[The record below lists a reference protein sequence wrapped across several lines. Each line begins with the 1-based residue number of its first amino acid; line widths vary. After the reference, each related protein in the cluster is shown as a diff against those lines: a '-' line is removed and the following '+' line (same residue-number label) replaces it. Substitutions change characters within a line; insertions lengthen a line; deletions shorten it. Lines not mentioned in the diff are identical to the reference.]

1 MGYIACICEG
11 GAERA
16 ILDLLLDNHKL
27 IFEREDLIEEEILR
41 CRSGK
46 EFEKR
51 YLRKGFADQITI
63 YRILD
68 SRSEKFNLSKAYEPK
83 VDVKNVITAPEIE
96 KLIICTEG
104 KTTDYERESRKNP
117 QLKPS
122 IYCKAFLK
130 YSDVKRYDF
139 VTKYFSDMEVLLK
152 ALHEY
157 RRVSKI
163 RTNEMTIW
171 DLLKDNTDI
180 GKRNKEK

>member
-27 IFEREDLIEEEILR
+27 IFEREDLIEEEVLR

-51 YLRKGFADQITI
+51 YLRKGFSDKITI

-68 SRSEKFNLSKAYEPK
+68 SRSERFNLSKAYEPK

-96 KLIICTEG
+96 KLIICNEG
-104 KTTDYERESRKNP
+104 KIKDYERETRKNP
-117 QLKPS
+117 VLKPS

-130 YSDVKRYDF
+130 YYDVKSYDF
-139 VTKYFSDMEVLLK
+139 VTEYFSDMDVLLS

-157 RRVSKI
+157 RRISKV
-163 RTNEMTIW
+163 RANEMTIW
-171 DLLKDNTDI
+171 DLLKNNSDI
-180 GKRNKEK
+180 

>member
-1 MGYIACICEG
+1 MGKYIACICEG

-27 IFEREDLIEEEILR
+27 IFEREELIEEEVLR
-41 CRSGK
+41 CRSSK

-51 YLRKGFADQITI
+51 YLRKEFADKITI

-68 SRSEKFNLSKAYEPK
+68 SRRERFDLGKAYEPK

-96 KLIICTEG
+96 KLIICNEG
-104 KTTDYERESRKNP
+104 KIKNYERESRKNP
-117 QLKPS
+117 SLKPS
-122 IYCKAFLK
+122 TYCKAFLK
-130 YSDVKRYDF
+130 YSDVKSYDF
-139 VTKYFSDMEVLLK
+139 VTEYFSDIEVLLN

-163 RTNEMTIW
+163 RANEMTIW
-171 DLLKDNTDI
+171 DLLKS
-180 GKRNKEK
+180 KY